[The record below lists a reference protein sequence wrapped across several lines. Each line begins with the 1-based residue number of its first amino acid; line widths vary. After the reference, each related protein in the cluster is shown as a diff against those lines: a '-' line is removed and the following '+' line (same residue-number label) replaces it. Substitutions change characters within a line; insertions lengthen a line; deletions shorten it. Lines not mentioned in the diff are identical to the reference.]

1 MLTNINIIFK
11 KELKSYFN
19 SPMAYIFLVVF
30 AIVTGYF
37 FTNTFFLFN
46 QSNMRAL
53 FNIVP
58 LVYLFFI
65 PAITMGLIARE
76 KNIGTMEVI
85 STLPIKDV
93 EFVVGKF
100 LSALSLIALGLVFTF
115 IHFFTLMNVGT
126 NIDYGAVFTGYL
138 GLLMLG
144 AVYASV
150 GTFASSVTDNQVIAF
165 IISVFIVLVF
175 FLMDKMLYFMPVSI
189 AGLIQYISV
198 DYHLSN
204 ISRGV
209 IDSRNIIYFA
219 SLIGLF
225 LFTTVRVLEIRKWR

>member
-1 MLTNINIIFK
+1 MFTNINIIYK

-30 AIVTGYF
+30 SIVTGYF

-100 LSALSLIALGLVFTF
+100 LSALSLIALGLAFTL
-115 IHFFTLMNVGT
+115 IHFFTLVNVGT
-126 NIDYGAVFTGYL
+126 NVDYGAVFTGYL

>member
-1 MLTNINIIFK
+1 MLTNINIILR

-65 PAITMGLIARE
+65 PAITMSLIARE
-76 KNIGTMEVI
+76 KNIGTMEVM

-100 LSALSLIALGLVFTF
+100 LSALILIALGLGFTL
-115 IHFFTLMNVGT
+115 IHFITLVNVGT

-144 AVYASV
+144 SVYASV
-150 GTFASSVTDNQVIAF
+150 GTFASSVTENQVIAF
-165 IISVFIVLVF
+165 IIAVFIVLIF
-175 FLMDKMLYFMPVSI
+175 FLMDKMLYFMPASI
-189 AGLIQYISV
+189 AGIIQYLSV

-209 IDSRNIIYFA
+209 IDSRNIIYFS
-219 SLIGLF
+219 SLIGFF